1 MQALGL
7 MVLSRPSPLTAY
19 GGNSWR
25 LVIRRCDGVAEER
38 ASFTVAGPF
47 SIWKKPPVNPV
58 LLIEA
63 KLSKFDMC
71 ASFFLVARQIWP
83 FIGHLPFS
91 SLGLATNVYLTLLE
105 LQSACFCLCLTSVA
119 GDASTVFSGY
129 GWSVRRKKTLASCR
143 LLSTGSGSW
152 VKFIGLWAGI
162 EL

>member
-7 MVLSRPSPLTAY
+7 MVLSCPSPLTAY

-119 GDASTVFSGY
+119 GD
-129 GWSVRRKKTLASCR
+129 VRRKETLASCR